1 MRKINLYL
9 GNVLQSEILVYIA
22 VSLIFADKQKKPQTP
37 KPDCIEL
44 LIFESNKL
52 YNLYTE
58 KDITK
63 FFKPQAQEILK
74 ANNDIQYLKVV
85 LYFQSAKKQVFKKI
99 SGLSTKF

>member
-22 VSLIFADKQKKPQTP
+22 VSLIFLQINKKKPQTP

-63 FFKPQAQEILK
+63 FFQAPSTG
-74 ANNDIQYLKVV
+74 N
-85 LYFQSAKKQVFKKI
+85 FKGK
-99 SGLSTKF
+99 

>member
-1 MRKINLYL
+1 MCSKVKYWFIQLFPL
-9 GNVLQSEILVYIA
+9 F
-22 VSLIFADKQKKPQTP
+22 FADNQKKLQTP

-63 FFKPQAQEILK
+63 FFQAPRTG
-74 ANNDIQYLKVV
+74 N
-85 LYFQSAKKQVFKKI
+85 FKGK
-99 SGLSTKF
+99 